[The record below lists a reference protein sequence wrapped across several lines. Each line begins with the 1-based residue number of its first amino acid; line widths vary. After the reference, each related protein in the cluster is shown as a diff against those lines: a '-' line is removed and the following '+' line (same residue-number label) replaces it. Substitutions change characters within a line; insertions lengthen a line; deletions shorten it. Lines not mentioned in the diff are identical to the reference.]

1 MDCVQYYYLS
11 KKGENY
17 KGLLRKQSVK
27 KKRQMAKPQA
37 ARPQEDNKE
46 AVAAEIQ
53 GTQEP
58 APTEEEAINMWVYP
72 IHSYR

>member
-37 ARPQEDNKE
+37 ARNQEDSKE
-46 AVAAEIQ
+46 AVATEIQ
-53 GTQEP
+53 TVQE
-58 APTEEEAINMWVYP
+58 APPPEEEAINM
-72 IHSYR
+72 